1 MLAEGQRLAESGRD
15 VAVGL
20 AETHGRVATEA
31 MVDSLERVA
40 TRRVNYRGTTFE
52 ELDVDAILARRP
64 SVVLVDELAHRCV
77 PGGRHEKRWEDVE
90 ELLEAGIDVVTSLNV
105 QHLESLNDAVEAIT
119 GVPQH
124 ETVPDA
130 VVAASD
136 QVQFID
142 ISPEQLRAR
151 VAHAEVVGSDVAE
164 SALSGFFSADRLAA
178 LRRLGLRWLDEH
190 NLLETG
196 LEHAVADLGGL
207 SGTPARVLVALTGD
221 PEAEHVLRRAS
232 HIAYTVHAELV
243 GVYVRVPTDKVDT
256 EPSWLAG
263 QRRLLT
269 ELGGHY
275 TELAGVDV
283 AMTVL
288 EFARSEGAGQLVLG
302 ATRRSRKDELLHGSV
317 INKAIHSAGPIEVH
331 VIPARNPVQ
340 SAVRT
345 KPIGR
350 SSPRHVVF
358 PAERRTAAWVAAVL
372 LPVAVTTG
380 LLPVRTS
387 LQLAGVLLCNLLAV
401 VGVALLGGSR
411 PAMLAAGV
419 AFVMSDF
426 FFAPPFYS
434 LRVGRVVDL
443 IALITFVVVAAA
455 VGYLVDLLARQGVR
469 TAHMSATSENLLRLA
484 ADSLIHSEKVDSSTA
499 SIRRT
504 FGLDSVCVLSWNG
517 DSWTVEA
524 AAGKT
529 AFDTPESAPFSVEI
543 ATGRVLALAGSRMTS
558 DDTAALQS
566 FLDQLRFA
574 RERALLGEIGGSRE
588 DGDDAAPG

>member
-20 AETHGRVATEA
+20 VETHGRVATEA

-105 QHLESLNDAVEAIT
+105 QHLESLNDAVQAIT

-124 ETVPDA
+124 ERCPTPWSQPPTRFSSSTSHQNSSERV
-130 VVAASD
+130 
-136 QVQFID
+136 
-142 ISPEQLRAR
+142 

-340 SAVRT
+340 
-345 KPIGR
+345 
-350 SSPRHVVF
+350 
-358 PAERRTAAWVAAVL
+358 
-372 LPVAVTTG
+372 
-380 LLPVRTS
+380 
-387 LQLAGVLLCNLLAV
+387 
-401 VGVALLGGSR
+401 
-411 PAMLAAGV
+411 
-419 AFVMSDF
+419 
-426 FFAPPFYS
+426 
-434 LRVGRVVDL
+434 
-443 IALITFVVVAAA
+443 
-455 VGYLVDLLARQGVR
+455 
-469 TAHMSATSENLLRLA
+469 
-484 ADSLIHSEKVDSSTA
+484 
-499 SIRRT
+499 
-504 FGLDSVCVLSWNG
+504 
-517 DSWTVEA
+517 
-524 AAGKT
+524 
-529 AFDTPESAPFSVEI
+529 
-543 ATGRVLALAGSRMTS
+543 
-558 DDTAALQS
+558 
-566 FLDQLRFA
+566 
-574 RERALLGEIGGSRE
+574 
-588 DGDDAAPG
+588 